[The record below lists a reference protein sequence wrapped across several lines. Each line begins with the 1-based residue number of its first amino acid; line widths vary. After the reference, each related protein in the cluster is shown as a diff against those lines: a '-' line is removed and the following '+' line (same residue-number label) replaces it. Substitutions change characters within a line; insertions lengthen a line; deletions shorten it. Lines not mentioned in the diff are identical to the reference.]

1 MIDINKKIM
10 EAMKAHDKVASE
22 TFKLVKAKILEF
34 KTAKNAK
41 EYDDAA
47 EINLIRK
54 MIQERQDS
62 ACIYLKNN
70 RQDLADDEY
79 AQIKVL
85 DTLLPPLPTKN
96 DVELFIN
103 KNYPH
108 GIEKSQMGIAIKTI
122 KANLIGVDGKMVADC
137 VKNAIYVEPTEIEP
151 YNEMSEMKKKRNEK
165 II

>member
-1 MIDINKKIM
+1 MIDINNKIM

-22 TFKLVKAKILEF
+22 TYKLLKAKILEF

-54 MIQERQDS
+54 MIQERYDS
-62 ACIYLKNN
+62 ALIYFNNN

-85 DTLLPPLPTKN
+85 DTLLPTLPTKEDIMTYLN
-96 DVELFIN
+96 EHY
-103 KNYPH
+103 KN
-108 GIEKSQMGIAIKTI
+108 GIEKKQMGIVIKEI
-122 KANLIGVDGKMVADC
+122 KSSLLGADGKLVSEC
-137 VKNAIYVEPTEIEP
+137 VK
-151 YNEMSEMKKKRNEK
+151 EK
-165 II
+165 LI

>member
-41 EYDDAA
+41 EYDEAA

-62 ACIYLKNN
+62 ACIYLNNN

-85 DTLLPPLPTKN
+85 DTLLPPLPTKEDIMIYLN
-96 DVELFIN
+96 EHY
-103 KNYPH
+103 KN
-108 GIEKSQMGIAIKTI
+108 GIEKKQMGIIVKEIKSSLLG
-122 KANLIGVDGKMVADC
+122 ADGKLVSEC
-137 VKNAIYVEPTEIEP
+137 VK
-151 YNEMSEMKKKRNEK
+151 EK
-165 II
+165 LI